1 MPANNRAQRQEA
13 KTQARTAASQG
24 TYSRANTQ
32 AMRSAG
38 VNRNVINSIR
48 SSAPVAIGTTTG
60 NSNYGGTTTS
70 YTSPSGQPMSAAQVA
85 NATRPSYDNIKNI
98 KEGLALGG
106 NQYLSAK
113 EAMQIS
119 KATGKDYDKVLQ
131 KGMDKGMS
139 ISGGAI
145 RKSNQAYASSRQG
158 IWSSLMGDVFGKD
171 FASKAFPDALGMFRN
186 QKPGKKQA
194 FSGSTVQM
202 DGQTL
207 PVWSPKTK
215 GTTNPLTIKDTK
227 TDSTPDPA
235 PTPDQELTPDQAPT
249 PTPEP
254 VLPEQPLGPGGLL
267 GGDGGGRSATGL
279 SRKKS
284 RQQSLR
290 IRGGGTNL
298 FNRTNPY
305 QAALNS

>member
-1 MPANNRAQRQEA
+1 
-13 KTQARTAASQG
+13 
-24 TYSRANTQ
+24 
-32 AMRSAG
+32 
-38 VNRNVINSIR
+38 
-48 SSAPVAIGTTTG
+48 
-60 NSNYGGTTTS
+60 
-70 YTSPSGQPMSAAQVA
+70 MSAAQVA

-158 IWSSLMGDVFGKD
+158 IWSSLMGDVFGKQNAGK
-171 FASKAFPDALGMFRN
+171 FFPDAMGMFRG
-186 QKPGKKQA
+186 QKPGSKQA

-202 DGQTL
+202 NGETL

-215 GTTNPLTIKDTK
+215 GTSNPLTIKSTTTDTGNTTTTGSTT
-227 TDSTPDPA
+227 TDTTNTPEAPA
-235 PTPDQELTPDQAPT
+235 V
-249 PTPEP
+249 TPEP

-267 GGDGGGRSATGL
+267 GGDGGGKSATGL
-279 SRKKS
+279 GRKKS
-284 RQQSLR
+284 RQQTLR
-290 IRGGGTNL
+290 IRGAGTNL

>member
-1 MPANNRAQRQEA
+1 MPAKKNNPYGGV
-13 KTQARTAASQG
+13 KGSQK
-24 TYSRANTQ
+24 
-32 AMRSAG
+32 
-38 VNRNVINSIR
+38 NSPD
-48 SSAPVAIGTTTG
+48 SGKKGSQQGQKSPSAPVAIGKTTG

-113 EAMQIS
+113 EAMKIS

-186 QKPGKKQA
+186 QKPGNKQA

-215 GTTNPLTIKDTK
+215 GTTNPLTIKSTTADTGN
-227 TDSTPDPA
+227 TA
-235 PTPDQELTPDQAPT
+235 PTGLTANDTTAMPGGSAV
-249 PTPEP
+249 TPEP
-254 VLPEQPLGPGGLL
+254 VLPEQPLGPGSLL

-305 QAALNS
+305 QSALNS